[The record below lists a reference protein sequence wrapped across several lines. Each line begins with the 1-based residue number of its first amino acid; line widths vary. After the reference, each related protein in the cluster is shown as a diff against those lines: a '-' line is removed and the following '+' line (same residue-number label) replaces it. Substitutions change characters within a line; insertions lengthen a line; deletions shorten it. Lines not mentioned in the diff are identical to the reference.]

1 MKPGLAGIG
10 VLLRNDKGKVILMFS
25 KHVGVRD
32 SNEEEMTAI
41 LEGSTCLFWSL
52 SRKISSA
59 ERSANVIAYL
69 TVKQGHGSFN
79 FTLMKSSLLPSSGF
93 LSWVGLLS
101 QML

>member
-1 MKPGLAGIG
+1 MKPGRAGIG

-41 LEGSTCLFWSL
+41 LKGSTCLFWSL

-79 FTLMKSSLLPSSGF
+79 FTFMKSSLLPSSGF